1 MSSSQGVLEQMKQC
15 DAIVGQLESPVA
27 PRAEVSAV
35 VAVGGVVGF
44 AGLVALGAQVRVP
57 VPWTDVPMTL
67 QVLAVLL
74 AGFLLPRRRA
84 VAAMTLYLVCGA
96 AGLPVFAAGSGGLLG
111 STGGYLAGFAV
122 AAWLVST
129 LSSDGKAGFARLFA
143 AGTAGFVVIFAM
155 GAAWRA
161 WLVLGFGA
169 LNDHLWTAIA
179 AGVIPFLL
187 KAVVEL
193 LLAVTLAMRL
203 RGARGENRSVW

>member
-1 MSSSQGVLEQMKQC
+1 MKQRS
-15 DAIVGQLESPVA
+15 AIVGQVRSPTVPRNGVGAVA
-27 PRAEVSAV
+27 SI
-35 VAVGGVVGF
+35 GSVVGF

-84 VAAMTLYLVCGA
+84 VAAMTLYLVLGA

-122 AAWLVST
+122 AAWLVAA
-129 LSSDGKAGFARLFA
+129 LSSDCGVGFARLFF
-143 AGTAGFVVIFAM
+143 AGAVGFVVIFAM

-161 WLVLGFGA
+161 SLVLCFGE
-169 LNDHLWTAIA
+169 LDGRLWPAIA
-179 AGVIPFLL
+179 AGVIPFLV
-187 KAVVEL
+187 KAVIEL
-193 LLAVTLAMRL
+193 CLAVTVATRI
-203 RGARGENRSVW
+203 RGVGGGNRSVW